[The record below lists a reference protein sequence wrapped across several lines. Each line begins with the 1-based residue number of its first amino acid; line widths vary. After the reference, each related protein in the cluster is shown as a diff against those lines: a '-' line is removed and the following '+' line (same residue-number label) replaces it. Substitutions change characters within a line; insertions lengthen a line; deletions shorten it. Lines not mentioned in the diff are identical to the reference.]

1 MKLDDVINK
10 KSAIRVIGIDPS
22 TNSLAFAVVDRNT
35 KGKVTLQKKGKI
47 NFKGDPQSVKFKKI
61 SSWIQS
67 LDIIT
72 GPFDTQC
79 VIEQTIFIQNPQT
92 SRLMAYITGYT
103 WGRMIQAG
111 IPVSDI
117 GPMKWKSWLGYKKVT
132 KAQKEQWAEEGLSAK
147 DVKKKANFERKHR
160 TRLILEDKGVR
171 EEDDDIMDAVGIALW
186 GVNNL

>member
-1 MKLDDVINK
+1 MELDDVINK
-10 KSAIRVIGIDPS
+10 KSAKRVIGIDPS
-22 TNSLAFAVVDRNT
+22 TNSLAFAVVDRNK
-35 KGKVTLQKKGKI
+35 KGKVFLNYKGKI
-47 NFKGDPQSVKFKKI
+47 NFKGDPQSVKFRKI
-61 SSWIQS
+61 SSWIERQYK
-67 LDIIT
+67 DD
-72 GPFDTQC
+72 DTFNIEC

-117 GPMKWKSWLGYKKVT
+117 GPMTWKSWLGYKKVT
-132 KAQKEQWAEEGLSAK
+132 KAQKEQWKEEGLSEK

-160 TRLILEDKGVR
+160 TRLILEDKGIR

-186 GVNNL
+186 GVHNT

>member
-1 MKLDDVINK
+1 MNLDDVINK

-22 TNSLAFAVVDRNT
+22 TNSLGFAVVDRNSD
-35 KGKVTLQKKGKI
+35 GKVFLNVKGKI
-47 NFKGDPQSVKFKKI
+47 NFKGDPQSVKFRKI
-61 SSWIQS
+61 SSWIES
-67 LDIIT
+67 LDLYT
-72 GPFDTQC
+72 GAFDTQC

-117 GPMKWKSWLGYKKVT
+117 GPMTWKSWLGYKKVT
-132 KAQKEQWAEEGLSAK
+132 KKQKDQWADEGLSPK

-160 TRLILEDKGVR
+160 TRIILEEKGIE
-171 EEDDDIMDAVGIALW
+171 EEDDDIMDSIGIALW